1 MALTINT
8 NVSSLFAQQY
18 LSQNQQGL
26 SDTLLRLSSGLRI
39 NNASD
44 DPAGL
49 AIAQNMQQN
58 IGGLSQGSRNGQTGV
73 DMVQTAQGAM
83 QTILSDLQL
92 MNQLAV
98 QASSG
103 TNSAG
108 NLSNLN
114 TEFQALL
121 TEIGRVASTTNFNG
135 VSVLGGGSISIQ
147 IGDAAGAGNQ
157 ITVNLTNTSTGS
169 AGLNIA
175 SSKLYDGSTDAN
187 TDALAAITSL
197 GAAIS
202 SVTTGLATLGA
213 DSANLQAAIQSNDT
227 YTTNLSSAK
236 SSILDAD
243 YAAESSNLAKF
254 NILNQSD
261 VAMLSQANSAPS
273 LVLQLLRQ

>member
-18 LSQNQQGL
+18 LAQSQQGL
-26 SDTLLRLSSGLRI
+26 SDTLQRLSSGLRI

-49 AIAQNMQQN
+49 AISQTMQAN
-58 IGGLSQGSRNGQTGV
+58 IGGLNQGSRNGQTGV

-98 QASSG
+98 QASNG
-103 TNSAG
+103 TNSA
-108 NLSNLN
+108 SNLKN
-114 TEFQALL
+114 LDTEYQALL
-121 TEIGRVASTTNFNG
+121 NEVSRVGSTTNFNG

-147 IGDAAGAGNQ
+147 IGAGAGAGNQ
-157 ITVNLTNTSTGS
+157 ISVTLTNTSAGT

-175 SSKLYDGSTDAN
+175 GSKLYDGSTNAN

-197 GAAIS
+197 SSSIS

-213 DSANLQAAIQSNDT
+213 DSANLQAAIQSNDSFS
-227 YTTNLSSAK
+227 TNLSAAK
-236 SSILDAD
+236 SSIVDAD
-243 YAAESSNLAKF
+243 YAAESSNLAKY

-261 VAMLSQANSAPS
+261 VAMLAQANSAPA
-273 LVLQLLRQ
+273 LVLQLLKQ

>member
-8 NVSSLFAQQY
+8 NISSLFAQQY
-18 LSQNQQGL
+18 LSENQTGL
-26 SDTLLRLSSGLRI
+26 SNTLQRLSSGLRI

-49 AIAQNMQQN
+49 AISQTMQAS
-58 IGGLSQGSRNGQTGV
+58 ISGLTQGSRNGQTGV
-73 DMVQTAQGAM
+73 DLVQTAQGAM

-98 QASSG
+98 QASNG
-103 TNSAG
+103 TNSA
-108 NLSNLN
+108 NDLSDLD
-114 TEFQALL
+114 TEYQALL
-121 TEIGRVASTTNFNG
+121 TEIGRVASSTNFNG

-157 ITVNLTNTSTGS
+157 ITISLTDVNTGS

-175 SSKLYDGSTDAN
+175 SSKLYDGSTNAN
-187 TDALAAITSL
+187 TDAEAAITSL
-197 GAAIS
+197 STAID

-213 DSANLQAAIQSNDT
+213 VSANLQAAIQSNDT
-227 YTTNLSSAK
+227 YSTNLSSAK
-236 SSILDAD
+236 SSIVDAD
-243 YAAESSNLAKF
+243 YAAESSNLAKY

-261 VAMLSQANSAPS
+261 VAMLAQANSAPS
-273 LVLQLLRQ
+273 LVMQLLRQ